1 MLFQSKISTL
11 ICFFFILFE
20 GAFALVKP
28 LVLMQIDSLLTQQD
42 RTRIEAEKKS
52 LILYEEAL
60 KENHSDSIYIFKKL
74 AVLNAELDHP
84 QQAFLFAEKYISNT
98 TDFSILHNSAFNNI
112 SYSNEYELLHEKYF
126 TKINVLS
133 FIYFYV
139 ALIGFYFAIVINF
152 SKKVEHGSKF
162 LISLFVAVH
171 SLFILEFV
179 LYYSNLQ
186 YQIPHTY
193 FMAAATALMY
203 GPLLYLYFKVV
214 TQDYKL
220 KVKDALHFLPT
231 VLVVIF
237 LLPIY
242 ALSSSEKIEIMLGLN
257 RNYEFFSYT
266 VFTLKLTTLIVYGS
280 LIGKLLYAKNL
291 NSQQNNPLIMRWKKR
306 VYIIHITYIFAYLVY
321 GISIS
326 RLFGSFPSFV
336 YHAQVIA
343 ICAMVIYFAYI
354 AYVQPNV
361 FSQKYDK
368 LKVGLIFQKYE
379 KSGLTES
386 LAEELKENL
395 IALFVEEKIY
405 RENNLSLEMLA
416 ERLDTTR
423 HNASQI
429 INEHF
434 NMNFFELINKFRIEE
449 VTEIIRK
456 DIYGNLQIIDIAYE
470 VGYNNKVTFNK
481 AFKKETM
488 LTPTQYIETLR
499 RNPIVNRR

>member
-1 MLFQSKISTL
+1 
-11 ICFFFILFE
+11 
-20 GAFALVKP
+20 
-28 LVLMQIDSLLTQQD
+28 
-42 RTRIEAEKKS
+42 
-52 LILYEEAL
+52 
-60 KENHSDSIYIFKKL
+60 
-74 AVLNAELDHP
+74 
-84 QQAFLFAEKYISNT
+84 
-98 TDFSILHNSAFNNI
+98 
-112 SYSNEYELLHEKYF
+112 
-126 TKINVLS
+126 
-133 FIYFYV
+133 
-139 ALIGFYFAIVINF
+139 
-152 SKKVEHGSKF
+152 
-162 LISLFVAVH
+162 
-171 SLFILEFV
+171 
-179 LYYSNLQ
+179 
-186 YQIPHTY
+186 
-193 FMAAATALMY
+193 
-203 GPLLYLYFKVV
+203 
-214 TQDYKL
+214 
-220 KVKDALHFLPT
+220 
-231 VLVVIF
+231 
-237 LLPIY
+237 
-242 ALSSSEKIEIMLGLN
+242 
-257 RNYEFFSYT
+257 
-266 VFTLKLTTLIVYGS
+266 
-280 LIGKLLYAKNL
+280 
-291 NSQQNNPLIMRWKKR
+291 
-306 VYIIHITYIFAYLVY
+306 
-321 GISIS
+321 
-326 RLFGSFPSFV
+326 
-336 YHAQVIA
+336 
-343 ICAMVIYFAYI
+343 MVIYFAYI